1 MTVNFNIYF
10 KMYEFNKKKK
20 GIKMTVIKITENI
33 LYQRYDSL

>member
-10 KMYEFNKKKK
+10 KMCEFNKKKK
-20 GIKMTVIKITENI
+20 GIKMTIIKITENL

>member
-1 MTVNFNIYF
+1 MTVNFNTYF

-20 GIKMTVIKITENI
+20 GMKMTVIKIMKNL